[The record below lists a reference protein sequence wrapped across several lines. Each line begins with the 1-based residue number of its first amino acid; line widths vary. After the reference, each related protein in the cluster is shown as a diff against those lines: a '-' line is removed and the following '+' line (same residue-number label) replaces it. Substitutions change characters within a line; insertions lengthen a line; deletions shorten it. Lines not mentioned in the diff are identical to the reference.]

1 MEKRMESS
9 ALTDDRSRRRRAAGC
24 MPWRKYAV
32 IYKSVLL
39 ESLQYAA
46 NMVMGFFSYF
56 IFIFIFP
63 ALLHFKI
70 LFSTTTADTPESV
83 QGRLPPAS
91 GQRKGWR

>member
-46 NMVMGFFSYF
+46 N
-56 IFIFIFP
+56 
-63 ALLHFKI
+63 KI
-70 LFSTTTADTPESV
+70 
-83 QGRLPPAS
+83 GRAHV
-91 GQRKGWR
+91 